1 MCNCVIKTENIKIKA
16 ENEILRNEL
25 DEANLRIYHL
35 EKENEKL
42 RNTFKYVK
50 KILDNNNNNSSIC
63 K

>member
-1 MCNCVIKTENIKIKA
+1 MCNCEFKTENIKIKA

-25 DEANLRIYHL
+25 TEANLRIYHL

-42 RNTFKYVK
+42 RNTFKYIK

>member
-1 MCNCVIKTENIKIKA
+1 MCNCEIKTENIKIKA

-25 DEANLRIYHL
+25 SEANLRIYHL

-42 RNTFKYVK
+42 RNTFKYIK

>member
-1 MCNCVIKTENIKIKA
+1 MCNCEIKTENIKIKA

-25 DEANLRIYHL
+25 LEADLRIYHL

-42 RNTFKYVK
+42 RNTLKYVK

>member
-1 MCNCVIKTENIKIKA
+1 MCNCEIKTENIKIKA
-16 ENEILRNEL
+16 ENEILRNDL
-25 DEANLRIYHL
+25 SEANLRIYHL

-42 RNTFKYVK
+42 RNTFKYIK

>member
-1 MCNCVIKTENIKIKA
+1 MCNCEIKTENIKIKA

-42 RNTFKYVK
+42 RNTFKYIK

>member
-1 MCNCVIKTENIKIKA
+1 MCNCEIKTENIKIKA